1 MSFTDKLVTENGV
14 DHALA
19 AKTSLNLA
27 LPLIKE
33 LMEITKLKEIEL

>member
-1 MSFTDKLVTENGV
+1 MSFSENEIE
-14 DHALA
+14 HTLA